1 MADEL
6 SILDETVNIEVERQ
20 RDVTEELRK
29 KFKKTKPFR
38 MEPVSDNE
46 MIRRYD
52 SMTQEQWTEL
62 MNTHSQDEVGGYKN
76 EMENLKIRRGDYA

>member
-6 SILDETVNIEVERQ
+6 SILDETVNILVERQ
-20 RDVTEELRK
+20 RDVKEELRK
-29 KFKKTKPFR
+29 RFKKTKPFQ

-52 SMTQEQWTEL
+52 SMTQENWIEL
-62 MNTHSQDEVGGYKN
+62 MSTHPQEEVEDYRNK
-76 EMENLKIRRGDYA
+76 MEDLKRRKRYA